1 MPVEKFFDVTEI
13 EFDVSVKNKET
24 KKIEWFKAKRQ
35 LVYCTD
41 PNGFV
46 DYVKKER
53 DIGEDRD
60 VEAQLGIDAGGGFL
74 KLCLTLVETKK
85 KDGQFNTWNSTSYC
99 NLSKHAHTHLNLLKL
114 VQAFLKLV

>member
-1 MPVEKFFDVTEI
+1 MNPQNEEGLRQASKDALMLDMLKKPAVFSWSIHIFTIIFIWEIYKTEI

-53 DIGEDRD
+53 GIGEEKNLWTKYFLSNCKLSMIWRYCSN
-60 VEAQLGIDAGGGFL
+60 VE
-74 KLCLTLVETKK
+74 K
-85 KDGQFNTWNSTSYC
+85 
-99 NLSKHAHTHLNLLKL
+99 
-114 VQAFLKLV
+114 

>member
-13 EFDVSVKNKET
+13 EVDVSVKNKET
-24 KKIEWFKAKRQ
+24 KKIEWFKAKRA

-46 DYVKKER
+46 EYVKKER
-53 DIGEDRD
+53 DIGEDKN

-85 KDGQFNTWNSTSYC
+85 KEGQSNSWNCTLYH
-99 NLSKHAHTHLNLLKL
+99 NLSKHG
-114 VQAFLKLV
+114 